1 MNCCKSWQKEEEET
15 TSTTAPTVSGKP
27 VFKDRHRK
35 IKKMDLC
42 LKCSCNKTEKKLEK
56 AVSHEVTGL
65 LSCNDAIENKAVKKT
80 DNCCCC
86 CQ

>member
-1 MNCCKSWQKEEEET
+1 
-15 TSTTAPTVSGKP
+15 
-27 VFKDRHRK
+27 
-35 IKKMDLC
+35 MDLC